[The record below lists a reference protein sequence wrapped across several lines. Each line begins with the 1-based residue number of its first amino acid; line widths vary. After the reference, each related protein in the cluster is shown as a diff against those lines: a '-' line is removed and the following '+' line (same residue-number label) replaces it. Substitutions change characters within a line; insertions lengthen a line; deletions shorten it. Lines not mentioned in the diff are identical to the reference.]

1 MIFLQSPNLTMN
13 ANMMMTL
20 IVMAIKNFEMM
31 DQLMVLLVLTQ
42 MSHLTQNYINVKII
56 FDYFNHDN

>member
-1 MIFLQSPNLTMN
+1 MN

-42 MSHLTQNYINVKII
+42 MSHLTQNYINVKVI
-56 FDYFNHDN
+56 FDYFNYDN